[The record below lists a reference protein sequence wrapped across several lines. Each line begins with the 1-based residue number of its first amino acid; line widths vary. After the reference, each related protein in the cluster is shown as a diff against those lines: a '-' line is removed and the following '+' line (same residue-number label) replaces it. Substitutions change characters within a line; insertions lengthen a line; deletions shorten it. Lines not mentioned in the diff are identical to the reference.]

1 MEETA
6 YWNQYRPEGPYG
18 CLEVRDGV
26 YPSTVRLIVPPK
38 HFKPIEPAYQD
49 VHVRRPQTST
59 TTAPPRLGT
68 LRGKRLPSCFDGDPR
83 FHSKRQFIGN
93 FCNHPWINTNNCSHS
108 PNLSQLL
115 QYQAEKDP
123 PTMIRLATVRTG
135 RRYNGARAL
144 PRRHTTMGRA
154 GDLHRKR
161 DKGHL
166 FEPKTFLITTG
177 ALLFACNNPKEGTIK
192 AQCQPTLATGSD
204 DKENTDGG
212 GNTAYKRGR
221 TARKEIVPPASQDPR
236 TKDGARNS
244 IRHS

>member
-1 MEETA
+1 MEETL

-83 FHSKRQFIGN
+83 FHSKRQFIGI
-93 FCNHPWINTNNCSHS
+93 FCNHPWINTNNCDHF

-115 QYQAEKDP
+115 QYQTEKDP
-123 PTMIRLATVRTG
+123 PIMIRLATVRMG
-135 RRYNGARAL
+135 RRHNGARAL
-144 PRRHTTMGRA
+144 PRRYTTTGRT
-154 GDLHRKR
+154 GDLHRNR
-161 DKGHL
+161 DKGNR
-166 FEPKTFLITTG
+166 FESKTFLITTG
-177 ALLFACNNPKEGTIK
+177 AFLFASNNPNEGTMN
-192 AQCQPTLATGSD
+192 AQCQPTLATGPN
-204 DKENTDGG
+204 DKENAEGG
-212 GNTAYKRGR
+212 GDTVYKRGR
-221 TARKEIVPPASQDPR
+221 TAQNETVTPASLDLR
-236 TKDGARNS
+236 TKNDARNS

>member
-18 CLEVRDGV
+18 CLEVRDGL

-68 LRGKRLPSCFDGDPR
+68 LRGTRLPSCFDGDPR
-83 FHSKRQFIGN
+83 FHSKRQFIGI
-93 FCNHPWINTNNCSHS
+93 FCNHPWINTNNCDHF

-115 QYQAEKDP
+115 QYQTEKDP
-123 PTMIRLATVRTG
+123 PIMIRLATVRMG
-135 RRYNGARAL
+135 RRHNGARAL
-144 PRRHTTMGRA
+144 PRRYTTMGRA

-161 DKGHL
+161 IKDTCSS
-166 FEPKTFLITTG
+166 PKPSSSRQVRFYSPATT
-177 ALLFACNNPKEGTIK
+177 PK
-192 AQCQPTLATGSD
+192 
-204 DKENTDGG
+204 
-212 GNTAYKRGR
+212 R
-221 TARKEIVPPASQDPR
+221 AR
-236 TKDGARNS
+236 
-244 IRHS
+244 